1 MALVDANIVPSKDL
15 NRNKEMFINF
25 FCIISRAAAIE
36 QFRNGVKSISREII
50 VRNCC
55 FKSFFVYEKPII
67 KLKDLL
73 KFLSYT
79 RSAGKGTRAFVQED
93 QAVNEFELFL
103 IQMDTKELPSLSD
116 FLGFVVGVDRVP
128 LQGFGKNI
136 DIYFEDSDNLR
147 TASTCGLF
155 MTVPYNITAEKL
167 NFCVLNGG
175 TFGKS

>member
-1 MALVDANIVPSKDL
+1 
-15 NRNKEMFINF
+15 MFINLY
-25 FCIISRAAAIE
+25 CIISRAAAIE
-36 QFRNGVKSISREII
+36 QFRNGVNSISREII
-50 VRNCC
+50 VRKCC

-67 KLKDLL
+67 KLKDFL

-79 RSAGKGTRAFVQED
+79 RSAEKATHAFVQED

-103 IQMDTKELPSLSD
+103 IQMDTKGLPSLSD
-116 FLGFVVGVDRVP
+116 FLGFVADVDRVP

-136 DIYFEDSDNLR
+136 DIYFEDSDNLP

-155 MTVPYNITAEKL
+155 MTVPYNITVEKL